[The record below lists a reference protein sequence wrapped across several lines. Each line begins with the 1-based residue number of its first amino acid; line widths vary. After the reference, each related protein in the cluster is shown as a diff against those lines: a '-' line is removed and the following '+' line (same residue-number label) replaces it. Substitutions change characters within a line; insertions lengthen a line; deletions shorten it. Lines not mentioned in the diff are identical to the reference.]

1 MANLKNTTINDTG
14 FIKIATGTTEQRPAT
29 TAGSIR
35 FNNTTS
41 QIEFANGSS
50 WANTSFTPNEP
61 TLHYYEGRDANL
73 YLGNWNNTTNFTM
86 LDFGQLGCVNAHG
99 FNTGPVNYTLSLS
112 NLPTHTQIRY
122 CVLWHCVDSFDNE
135 TNNLYCTNAAGGET
149 EILNFTKVYNT
160 APAINVLLSGATAV
174 WSGPRTYSYRP
185 WGQGLYNN
193 DGYITIDTGFY
204 NHALTTF
211 SARNYMG
218 IDQGQLDEAA
228 YLTHV
233 QVWIR

>member
-1 MANLKNTTINDTG
+1 MATLKNTTINDTG

-35 FNNTTS
+35 FNSTTS
-41 QIEFANGSS
+41 QIESANGSAWS
-50 WANTSFTPNEP
+50 NTSLTVNEP

-73 YLGNWNNTTNFTM
+73 FLGNWNNTTNFSM

-99 FNTGPVNYTLSLS
+99 WNTGPATYTLSLS

-122 CVLWHCVDSFDNE
+122 CVLWHCVDSFDGE
-135 TNNLYCTNAAGGET
+135 TNNLYCMNSAGSET
-149 EILNFTKVYNT
+149 EIYRFTKVYNT
-160 APAINVLLSGATAV
+160 TPTTVYLAPGASVA
-174 WSGPRTYSYRP
+174 WSGHRTYSYAP
-185 WGQGLYNN
+185 WGGGGYAN
-193 DGYITIDTGFY
+193 DGYITIDSGFY
-204 NHALTTF
+204 DHALTTF
-211 SARNYMG
+211 TARHYMG
-218 IDQGQLDEAA
+218 IDQAQVDEAA